1 MKQKKL
7 ESREKNNFFFLTA
20 SGKSPSMNLQLQYLK
35 KINNINYFTVFSKP
49 IFELLAQRMS
59 LNATPQRKMELEQ
72 APSRPMT
79 PRSPRSPHS
88 PYTSRSPHTPR
99 KSLTPLT
106 KHALQMSTT
115 PTRNRLL
122 LTPTKNKQ
130 RQIYDP
136 LTDLQIL
143 GKLFHAQTSIKKKQK
158 PNPARETSPTAKAGL
173 EQDQEIVSGNDRT
186 QSTFSSPSKPQT
198 FAPFSSPTPQIPLN
212 STIPSFV
219 NKDVRNFGRYFG
231 ETSSLHNTSS
241 LQNSVEHSSSMVVDD
256 TLPITQSQSQSQQVQ
271 TPDRDV
277 SRRNTTFESYADTS
291 IAVPEAILRDGSG
304 ILGMS
309 DSEDDRQEG
318 DVSIGQQVDGDIPA
332 LGEYPDFADLTNEE
346 IEDYKA
352 NLSIIQASSDES
364 DEDVEAGDL
373 SLVRDYYEHKETQRK
388 RRRSFNT
395 THTPQKPP
403 LFTIRLVKKMF
414 QTLQLPAPMNLNED
428 LFNELTNRFIE
439 IELRK
444 SMQMSKENGMNNRI
458 VYTDLLGDDEDDE
471 SILLNAMSECDLET
485 VKIIEGVL
493 YSNLALR
500 KKRHENVRVPRLSR
514 GSIDSQSEAK
524 WYQPNDGVASI
535 PQTPRRDTNRDDN
548 GEAETTEGIS
558 DLGNIDSSVIKMP
571 EQKDEGSNPF
581 DDDKVVDLDK
591 YSSYITLQIQQD
603 ASDSSDLEI
612 PLAVEEEEEEDEE
625 TDIEE

>member
-1 MKQKKL
+1 
-7 ESREKNNFFFLTA
+7 
-20 SGKSPSMNLQLQYLK
+20 
-35 KINNINYFTVFSKP
+35 
-49 IFELLAQRMS
+49 
-59 LNATPQRKMELEQ
+59 
-72 APSRPMT
+72 
-79 PRSPRSPHS
+79 
-88 PYTSRSPHTPR
+88 
-99 KSLTPLT
+99 
-106 KHALQMSTT
+106 
-115 PTRNRLL
+115 
-122 LTPTKNKQ
+122 
-130 RQIYDP
+130 
-136 LTDLQIL
+136 
-143 GKLFHAQTSIKKKQK
+143 
-158 PNPARETSPTAKAGL
+158 
-173 EQDQEIVSGNDRT
+173 
-186 QSTFSSPSKPQT
+186 
-198 FAPFSSPTPQIPLN
+198 
-212 STIPSFV
+212 
-219 NKDVRNFGRYFG
+219 
-231 ETSSLHNTSS
+231 
-241 LQNSVEHSSSMVVDD
+241 
-256 TLPITQSQSQSQQVQ
+256 
-271 TPDRDV
+271 
-277 SRRNTTFESYADTS
+277 
-291 IAVPEAILRDGSG
+291 
-304 ILGMS
+304 MS

-535 PQTPRRDTNRDDN
+535 PQTPRRDTNRDHN

-612 PLAVEEEEEEDEE
+612 PLAVEEEEEEEDEE

>member
-1 MKQKKL
+1 
-7 ESREKNNFFFLTA
+7 
-20 SGKSPSMNLQLQYLK
+20 MNLQLQYLK

-158 PNPARETSPTAKAGL
+158 PNPARETSPTAKVGL

-219 NKDVRNFGRYFG
+219 NKD
-231 ETSSLHNTSS
+231 LAP
-241 LQNSVEHSSSMVVDD
+241 NSVEHSSSMVVDD

-524 WYQPNDGVASI
+524 WYQPNDG
-535 PQTPRRDTNRDDN
+535 
-548 GEAETTEGIS
+548 TTEGIS
-558 DLGNIDSSVIKMP
+558 DLGNIDSSVIEMP

-612 PLAVEEEEEEDEE
+612 PLAVEEEEEEDDEE